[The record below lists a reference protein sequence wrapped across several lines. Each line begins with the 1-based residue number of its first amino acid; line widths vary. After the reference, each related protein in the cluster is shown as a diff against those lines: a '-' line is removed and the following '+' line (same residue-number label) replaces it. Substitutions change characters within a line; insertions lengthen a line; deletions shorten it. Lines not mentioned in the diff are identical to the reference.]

1 LSAAFLASCN
11 FFCSS
16 LESLFNIF
24 PDFFTS
30 LTSVSTFFSGSSS
43 FGDCFFSG
51 SIFSAE
57 AITFF
62 LRRLRSTITV
72 EPLSKLFIGFD
83 LTEEPSFR
91 LNVFFLVVFFFIF
104 YHFNFL

>member
-51 SIFSAE
+51 SIFSAG

-83 LTEEPSFR
+83 LKKNQV
-91 LNVFFLVVFFFIF
+91 LGLKFFSWWCFFYLLQF
-104 YHFNFL
+104 